1 MVHAKKG
8 RKLLT
13 LRTIS
18 MEKILFITILLIVI
32 LDFLVERIL
41 DYLNTTRWSN
51 DLPAELEGIYDSE
64 RYRKSQL
71 YLKANHKFSQLTEAF
86 NFFLVVA
93 MLLLGGFAFLDSFI
107 RQYTTNPILLAL
119 MFFGMLGFVADI
131 LGTPFSVYATFVIE
145 ERFGFNKTTVKTFIL
160 DKLKGLLLAALI
172 GGGLLAL
179 VVWIYGITG
188 QWFWLIAWGV
198 ISFFTLFMTLF
209 YSNIIVPL
217 FNKQTPLE
225 PGELRDAIET
235 FAVKTGFKL
244 KNIFVIDGSK
254 RSTKA
259 NAYFSGLGRKKRI
272 VLYDTLI
279 KDHSTEELVAVLA
292 HEIGHYKKKHTLKGM
307 VVSVVHT
314 GLMLFIL
321 SRFLGSPYLS
331 GALGASEPSFHLSVL
346 AFGILYTPISIF
358 LGMLMNVFSRK
369 HEFEADRFSATN
381 YNGKSLG
388 DALIRLSVNNLSNLR
403 PHPAYVFFY
412 YSHPPLLKRLQA
424 INAEG
429 SPLPKE

>member
-1 MVHAKKG
+1 MVPAKKG
-8 RKLLT
+8 RELLT
-13 LRTIS
+13 WRTIS
-18 MEKILFITILLIVI
+18 MEKIIFITILLIVI
-32 LDFLVERIL
+32 LDFLLERIL

-86 NFFLVVA
+86 NFFLVAA

-107 RQYTTNPILLAL
+107 RQYTTNPILMAL
-119 MFFGMLGFVADI
+119 LFFGILGFVADI

-198 ISFFTLFMTLF
+198 ISFFTIFMTLF

-225 PGELRDAIET
+225 EGELRDAIEK
-235 FAVKTGFKL
+235 FSLKTGFKL

-279 KDHSTEELVAVLA
+279 NDHSTEELVAVLA

-358 LGMLMNVFSRK
+358 LGMVMNIFSRK
-369 HEFEADRFSATN
+369 HEFEADRFATTN

-424 INAEG
+424 IKSVNR
-429 SPLPKE
+429 